1 MTDEEKIGWSSV
13 TQGNS
18 ATSGQYL
25 VTAGI
30 SFGYQLDYFDTII
43 RDNMPKPHWW
53 DDMDLEEEKR
63 ESIWKKGRVSMTQ
76 NDQPLQRS
84 AEDEAVATKVVR
96 KQKNQHHRRYLGKS
110 QGTMAPPQ
118 GQPAK
123 DLPRHIIGC
132 NTLHCLQHRGATEKE
147 RQNGPRMKDQP
158 KYNFTR
164 PRSNAAS
171 EKNKI

>member
-13 TQGNS
+13 TLGNL

-30 SFGYQLDYFDTII
+30 SFGYQLDYFDII
-43 RDNMPKPHWW
+43 IHDNMPKPHWQ

-63 ESIWKKGRVSMTQ
+63 ESIRKKGRVSVTQ

-96 KQKNQHHRRYLGKS
+96 KQKKPTS
-110 QGTMAPPQ
+110 
-118 GQPAK
+118 
-123 DLPRHIIGC
+123 
-132 NTLHCLQHRGATEKE
+132 
-147 RQNGPRMKDQP
+147 
-158 KYNFTR
+158 
-164 PRSNAAS
+164 
-171 EKNKI
+171 